1 LRFVRKHSQQNI
13 IKDDKFI
20 KQKDDKEIIEPEIFE
35 NVMRFNINTANW
47 SLNLKEG
54 DKHMVDEII
63 ETANYFTIIANNR
76 RNMNCIKYSEVINY
90 EFYL

>member
-1 LRFVRKHSQQNI
+1 
-13 IKDDKFI
+13 
-20 KQKDDKEIIEPEIFE
+20 
-35 NVMRFNINTANW
+35 MRFNINTPNW

-76 RNMNCIKYSEVINY
+76 RNMNCIKYAEVINY

>member
-1 LRFVRKHSQQNI
+1 MRFVRKHSQQNI

-20 KQKDDKEIIEPEIFE
+20 QEKPEKEIIEPEIFE
-35 NVMRFNINTANW
+35 NVMRFNINTADW
-47 SLNLKEG
+47 SLNLVEG
-54 DKHMVDEII
+54 DKHSVDEII